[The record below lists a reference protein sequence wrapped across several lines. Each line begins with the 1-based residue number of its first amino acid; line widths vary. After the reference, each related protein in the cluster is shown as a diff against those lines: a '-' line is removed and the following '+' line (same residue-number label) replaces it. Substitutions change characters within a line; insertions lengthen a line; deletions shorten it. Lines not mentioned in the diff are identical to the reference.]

1 MKKFNIYRVNTDGT
15 LDPCGSHRSALSRK
29 DALMLMLS
37 GACYSFT
44 CTRKYFKDSKNGKR
58 YMVFSRDVDNALF
71 IAVEVSK

>member
-1 MKKFNIYRVNTDGT
+1 
-15 LDPCGSHRSALSRK
+15 
-29 DALMLMLS
+29 MLMLS